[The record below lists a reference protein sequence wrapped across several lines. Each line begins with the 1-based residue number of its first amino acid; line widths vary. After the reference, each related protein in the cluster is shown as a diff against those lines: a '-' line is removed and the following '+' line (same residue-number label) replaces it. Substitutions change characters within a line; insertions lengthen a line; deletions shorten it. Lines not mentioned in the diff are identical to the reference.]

1 MKITLE
7 LDRNLTE
14 GELLMYKNGIV
25 RSVEIHELLPELQ
38 KIKELEGLVKDLR
51 AELDS
56 AKIAIKELRGED

>member
-25 RSVEIHELLPELQ
+25 KSVEIHELLPELQ